1 MPIDLVIDSGV
12 EADAI
17 PKQAVFAGWVGR
29 IADSLGDDRLL
40 RDICIRICTARES
53 RRLSK
58 KYRSL
63 DKPTNVLSF
72 PAEFD
77 FSFDEAPLGDL
88 AICWDVVSKEAVEQ
102 AKPID
107 AHLAH
112 LTIHGVLHLLGL
124 NHQEP
129 AEATAMEQLEI
140 EVLAAIGIANPYQ

>member
-1 MPIDLVIDSGV
+1 
-12 EADAI
+12 
-17 PKQAVFAGWVGR
+17 
-29 IADSLGDDRLL
+29 
-40 RDICIRICTARES
+40 
-53 RRLSK
+53 
-58 KYRSL
+58 
-63 DKPTNVLSF
+63 
-72 PAEFD
+72 
-77 FSFDEAPLGDL
+77 
-88 AICWDVVSKEAVEQ
+88 VVSKEAVEQ